1 MIKPYLFDRT
11 TGKPLDIDLL
21 RSKLK
26 EIEDYYIPYA

>member
-11 TGKPLDIDLL
+11 TGEPLDTVVL